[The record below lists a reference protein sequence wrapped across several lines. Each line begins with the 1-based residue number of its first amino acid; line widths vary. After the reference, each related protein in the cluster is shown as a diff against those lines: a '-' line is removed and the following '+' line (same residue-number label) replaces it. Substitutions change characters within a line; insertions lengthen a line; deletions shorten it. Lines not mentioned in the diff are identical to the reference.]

1 MDEIRGNYIKLH
13 RSLLEWEWFQDD
25 KTLVVFLYL
34 LLRANWKPNRWRGI
48 AIDRGQTL
56 ENLAGI
62 ADATGLSVRSVRTA
76 LNHLKSTGEV
86 TEKLTRYGRLIN
98 VVNYAKYQDVPLLS
112 DKESDKQT
120 DNEVTR
126 NRQGSDKEVTILE
139 EGKEIKNDKKVR
151 NREGLRSPSLPE
163 VERYFKEHG
172 YKAEP
177 FPFWEYYNRREWKDQ
192 NGRQLDWMLKAGD
205 WEAREKQIFKG
216 EERIVIP
223 DPFKNHNEDDTG
235 EWWEGLLDGK

>member
-1 MDEIRGNYIKLH
+1 MNENGFVKLF
-13 RSLLEWEWFQDD
+13 R
-25 KTLVVFLYL
+25 KLVDWKYAQFPNAVALWVHIL
-34 LLRANWKPNRWRGI
+34 IRANWKDGYFMGVPIPRGSF
-48 AIDRGQTL
+48 ATSLQR
-56 ENLAGI
+56 LAGE
-62 ADATGLSVRSVRTA
+62 TGMNVSTVRRW
-76 LNHLKSTGEV
+76 LKKFEDDKQIERIV
-86 TEKLTRYGRLIN
+86 TQRCTIIK
-98 VVNYAKYQDVPLLS
+98 VSNYRDYQDIS
-112 DKESDKQT
+112 
-120 DNEVTR
+120 
-126 NRQGSDKEVTILE
+126 E
-139 EGKEIKNDKKVR
+139 EGVNTPVNTLMNKQMNNQVNTQVNNNRRSKEEKEIKKVR

-205 WEAREKQIFKG
+205 WEAREKQIYKG

>member
-48 AIDRGQTL
+48 PIDRGQTL

-76 LNHLKSTGEV
+76 LKHLKSTGEV

-126 NRQGSDKEVTILE
+126 NRQGSDKEVTTLE
-139 EGKEIKNDKKVR
+139 EGKERKNSKKERIESKTHTPPTIFEVR
-151 NREGLRSPSLPE
+151 EFFFNEGYDSDPE
-163 VERYFKEHG
+163 DFYQ
-172 YKAEP
+172 
-177 FPFWEYYNRREWKDQ
+177 YNEARKWKD
-192 NGRQLDWMLKAGD
+192 KAGNIVDWKVKASD
-205 WEAREKQIFKG
+205 WERHEKKFSSSQSDIKVPVPDWWP
-216 EERIVIP
+216 EE
-223 DPFKNHNEDDTG
+223 
-235 EWWEGLLDGK
+235 

>member
-48 AIDRGQTL
+48 PIDRGQTL
-56 ENLAGI
+56 ETLPGI
-62 ADATGLSVRSVRTA
+62 AKATGLSVQSVRTA
-76 LNHLKSTGEV
+76 LNHLKSTGEI
-86 TEKLTRYGRLIN
+86 TGKLTAYGQLIN
-98 VVNYAKYQDVPLLS
+98 VVNYAKYQDVP
-112 DKESDKQT
+112 DEA
-120 DNEVTR
+120 
-126 NRQGSDKEVTILE
+126 NRQTNRQTNSLSTGDQQAINREPTALE

-151 NREGLRSPSLPE
+151 NREGLRSPSLSE

-192 NGRQLDWMLKAGD
+192 NGRQLDWILKAGD

-223 DPFKNHNEDDTG
+223 NPFKKHDDDDTG